1 MHEGCCAS
9 LRPAYEKE
17 VWGLIVPVH
26 PVSSYLSDRY
36 AGIERRAKVR
46 SNAEIILLH
55 FVRVGLRNRVY
66 LGSER
71 LLGALL
77 SWLDQFQIMNRY

>member
-17 VWGLIVPVH
+17 IWGLIVPVQ
-26 PVSSYLSDRY
+26 PDSSYLSRGD

-46 SNAEIILLH
+46 PNARIILLH
-55 FVRVGLRNRVY
+55 FAQGVLRNRVY
-66 LGSER
+66 RGSE
-71 LLGALL
+71 
-77 SWLDQFQIMNRY
+77 Q

>member
-1 MHEGCCAS
+1 MHEGCCS
-9 LRPAYEKE
+9 CLRPAYEKE

-26 PVSSYLSDRY
+26 PVSSYLSGGY

-55 FVRVGLRNRVY
+55 FVRVDLRNRVY